1 MSFKH
6 VAILAVIA
14 TATVAA
20 VTAFA
25 GANPTAAPAIPAIKT
40 GASPTDASACPQAP
54 WPFGCQWREPTRRAV
69 ARALRT

>member
-25 GANPTAAPAIPAIKT
+25 GADPTPVIPTIKT
-40 GASPTDASACPQAP
+40 SATPPDASACPQAP

-69 ARALRT
+69 ARTPRS

>member
-6 VAILAVIA
+6 VAIIAVIA

-25 GANPTAAPAIPAIKT
+25 GANPTAAPATPAPA
-40 GASPTDASACPQAP
+40 ASQVDASACPQAP
-54 WPFGCQWREPTRRAV
+54 WPFGCQWREPTRRVV
-69 ARALRT
+69 ARNPRNF